1 MGATSDQLQE
11 AVTKTDQELNILAEE
26 VVAFR
31 QLSYLAR
38 QSQPLPVPLPNGQV
52 TTAYT
57 PHDEPTAQMFDRLA
71 DLHQQRMELVNW
83 RRSQLLGELST
94 ALVIAIENGE

>member
-26 VVAFR
+26 VAAFR
-31 QLSYLAR
+31 LLSHRAR
-38 QSQPLPVPLPNGQV
+38 QSQSLPVPLPDGHF

-57 PHDEPTAQMFDRLA
+57 PPDEPTAQMFDRLA

-83 RRSQLLGELST
+83 RRSQLLDELST
-94 ALVIAIENGE
+94 ALVIENGE